1 VIALSLIFQM
11 FSTSFPDQFYFDRL
25 NCAVELKK
33 NIIVSIADEAVMQML
48 NAVAKTQTK
57 KRVLF

>member
-1 VIALSLIFQM
+1 M
-11 FSTSFPDQFYFDRL
+11 FSILFPDQFYFDRL

>member
-11 FSTSFPDQFYFDRL
+11 FSILFPDQFYFDRL